1 MRHALNWLWLA
12 VFSLFWLVPITFS
25 GLAHRRMPGTPRL
38 LYQTTNVSCL
48 FVSSAPYV
56 PQQYIQVL
64 LPGHRDWVTEEDGHY
79 LRMSPFGYR
88 TRYDELLRKNLDNR
102 QAMTELADYVYRRH
116 AMRTRVAPEAVR
128 FVTGIVLPDPKPEGH
143 FRKPPLAAI
152 PRPLREVWFTRVYR
166 PVAPEL
172 LRKPA

>member
-1 MRHALNWLWLA
+1 MSHALHWLWLA
-12 VFSLFWLVPITFS
+12 VFTLVWLVPVTFH
-25 GLAHRRMPGTPRL
+25 GLARRRLPGAPRL

-64 LPGHRDWVTEEDGHY
+64 RPGETEWVTEEDGHY

-88 TRYDELLRKNLDNR
+88 TRLDEMLRKGLDSR
-102 QAMTELADYVYRRH
+102 QGMTELADYVARRY
-116 AMRTRVAPEAVR
+116 AVRTRVAPAAVR
-128 FVTGIVLPDPKPEGH
+128 FVTGVVLPVPAPEGH
-143 FRKPPLAAI
+143 FRKPPLAEI
-152 PRPLREVWFTRVYR
+152 PRPRREVWFTRVYQ
-166 PVAPEL
+166 PLPPEV